1 MKRFADWLFRLYSR
15 SLALYPRNFRAEFA
29 EEARDV
35 FNLGLT
41 EAAGEGFWGLV
52 CFALR
57 ELYDLPLVLLAL
69 YARERKKTIMQ
80 KKLDQWFI
88 HEKGSWAEVLLA
100 CLPFLALFLFPGVFS
115 FSRVERNIPDPLG
128 LALLGAMVLLL
139 ALLGIVGLLVRLPR
153 WAMPYAGVLICLTV
167 FLVLMLVGVYDIF
180 FTGQISAPWWLRMI
194 SFETIFL
201 FALVVALILVIWLAR
216 RVTLTSPFFEQVQ
229 SDWSQ
234 LSFAMYGAA
243 MVFILGMY
251 EDIPGAG
258 LYILITVIPLLLGVW
273 MFLHYEDMQ
282 RRMVAL
288 TVAITLAV
296 GIALAANLQPLDW
309 VSPVMFKI
317 GDLEITRSVFSL
329 ILTWF
334 MCEAMLFIPMLMQ
347 YIPFTR
353 QTQKQIG

>member
-1 MKRFADWLFRLYSR
+1 MKGFTDRLSR
-15 SLALYPRNFRAEFA
+15 IYGQSLSLYPRNFRAEFA
-29 EEARDV
+29 DEARDV
-35 FNLGLT
+35 FNLGLK
-41 EAAGEGFWGLV
+41 EAAGDGFWGLA

-57 ELYDLPLVLLAL
+57 ELYDLPLVLLTL
-69 YARERKKTIMQ
+69 YARERKKSAMQ
-80 KKLDQWFI
+80 KKLDQWFV
-88 HEKGSWAEVLLA
+88 HAPGSWPEWLLA
-100 CLPFLALFLFPGVFS
+100 SLPFLVLFLFPGVFS

-128 LALLGAMVLLL
+128 LALLGAMILFL

-153 WAMPYAGVLICLTV
+153 WAMPYAGVLICLAV
-167 FLVLMLVGVYDIF
+167 FLVLMLMGVYDLF
-180 FTGQISAPWWLRMI
+180 FPGQVSLPWWLRMV
-194 SFETIFL
+194 SFELIFL

-216 RVTLTSPFFEQVQ
+216 RVTLTSLFFEQVQ

-273 MFLHYEDMQ
+273 MFLHFQDMQ
-282 RRMVAL
+282 RRMVVL

-296 GIALAANLQPLDW
+296 GIALLANLQPLDW
-309 VSPVMFKI
+309 VSPVMFTI
-317 GDLEITRSVFSL
+317 GDLEITRSVFSI
-329 ILTWF
+329 ILTWL
-334 MCEAMLFIPMLMQ
+334 MCEAMLFIPILMQ

-353 QTQKQIG
+353 QAQKQIG